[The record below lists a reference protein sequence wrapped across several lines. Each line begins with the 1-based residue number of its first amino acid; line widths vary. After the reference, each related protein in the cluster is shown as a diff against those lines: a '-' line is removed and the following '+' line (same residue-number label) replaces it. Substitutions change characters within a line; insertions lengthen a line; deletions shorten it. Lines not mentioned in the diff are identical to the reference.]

1 MMKDQAI
8 ELTEAANV
16 RRLPW
21 MLAGELLNSMFCVL
35 TVFGATFTLFLDELG
50 LDKVRIGF
58 VISLV
63 PFCGMVAPF
72 VARRVARFGFRRTF
86 VLFWLLRKFAVAFLL
101 LTPTVFSRY
110 GLNAAFAWVA
120 TFIFAFASCRS
131 IAETAFYPWW
141 QEIIPDRIR
150 GKFSAINSSVATI
163 GELIAITAA
172 SYVMSRYTGLQ
183 PYMVLIGTGVLLGL
197 GAVAL
202 YARGPG
208 GAPLPR
214 EAAKTAQ
221 RDEMRE
227 ALRDRNFLLSL
238 GTLALIALGLSSFR
252 SFIPLY
258 AKEQVGLAAGT
269 VVTLSMGASLGSLLF
284 SYVWGWLAD
293 RIGSKPVMFLG
304 FGLIFLLPISWF
316 LVPRHQPWS
325 APLAMALSA
334 FGGVANMAWVI
345 GWARYLFVTA
355 IPREKRTGYSAV
367 YYAWSGLI
375 GGSGPLLAGRL
386 LQLASG
392 FEGQIGGWAIDA
404 YTPLFALSVLFLAL
418 GGLLLR
424 RMRDDAAEPLGI
436 LVRKV
441 WHRKVPMHR
450 PSAVK

>member
-1 MMKDQAI
+1 MRDQAI
-8 ELTEAANV
+8 ELVEAANV

-35 TVFGATFTLFLDELG
+35 TVFGATFTLFLDDLG

-58 VISLV
+58 LISLI
-63 PFCGMVAPF
+63 PFSGIVAPF
-72 VARRVARFGFRRTF
+72 VARYVARFGFRRTF

-101 LTPTVFSRY
+101 LTPAILSRQ
-110 GLNAAFAWVA
+110 GLNAAFAWVGL
-120 TFIFAFASCRS
+120 FIFLFAFCRS

-150 GKFSAINSSVATI
+150 GKFSAIVSSIATI
-163 GELIAITAA
+163 GELIATAAA

-183 PYMVLIGTGVLLGL
+183 PYMVLIGVGVLLGL

-208 GAPLPR
+208 GAPLSK
-214 EAAKTAQ
+214 ETTKTAQ
-221 RDEMRE
+221 RDEMRQ
-227 ALRDRNFLLSL
+227 ALRDRNFLFSL
-238 GTLALIALGLSSFR
+238 GTLALISLGLSSVR

-258 AKEQVGLAAGT
+258 TKEQVGLAAG
-269 VVTLSMGASLGSLLF
+269 VVVILGMGASLGSLLS
-284 SYVWGWLAD
+284 SYLWGWLAD
-293 RIGSKPVMFLG
+293 RVGSKPVMFLG
-304 FGLIFLLPISWF
+304 FGLIFLLPIFWF

-325 APLAMALSA
+325 APLAMAISA

-375 GGSGPLLAGRL
+375 GGTGPLVAGKL
-386 LQLASG
+386 LQLAG
-392 FEGQIGGWAIDA
+392 GLQGQISGWAIDA
-404 YTPLFALSVLFLAL
+404 YTPLFMLSVLFLAS

-424 RMRDDAAEPLGI
+424 RMRDDAKEPLGT
-436 LVRKV
+436 LVRKTL
-441 WHRKVPMHR
+441 RRATPTRR
-450 PSAVK
+450 PSAIK